1 MKKLIAIAV
10 VFALAVGAV
19 FAVDLSADVDAFVKV
34 FEGKSKLDAPWDPT
48 DSTKVKASGG
58 FDAVR
63 LSGSGELADG
73 KFGGH
78 IRINAA
84 GGASG
89 LGLAWWKPIDQFK
102 LSIGQSNA
110 KGGMGWGKE
119 GNSGWGFN
127 QKAYGTKVAS
137 GEGNI
142 WGGGYLEEYVGT
154 PSVLVKPLSL
164 HYRYAFAE
172 DADDDKLGLYMEIT
186 PMDMLAIN
194 FGFKGFSSH
203 AWDPITGTV
212 VSTTQWGKGLF
223 QENFVFQVDLKFAF
237 GNIALTYRDDSVF
250 IYFGGSFGAINLD
263 VGLSVPGLI
272 GPVAAPG
279 TPHSLDTIYFGAALK
294 FTSGAFGIKFRTAE
308 GIPLKSSQSFKVL
321 FDVLP
326 YFAINDNFSVFVNM
340 GMGME
345 FASSYSLSGVS
356 YVGGLKKLAWQ
367 FNPYIRI
374 GGEWGPSFYAG
385 IQIQQD
391 NVKGS
396 GMHDA
401 IKFALPIGITV
412 GF

>member
-10 VFALAVGAV
+10 VFALAVGAA
-19 FAVDLSADVDAFVKV
+19 FAVDLSADVDVYANL
-34 FEGKSKLDAPWDPT
+34 FEGKSKLDMPWDST
-48 DSTKVKASGG
+48 DTTKVKASGG

-63 LSGSGELADG
+63 LQGSGELADG

-102 LSIGQSNA
+102 LTIGQSNA

-119 GNSGWGFN
+119 GNSGWMFN
-127 QKAYGTKVAS
+127 QKAYATHVAS
-137 GEGNI
+137 GAGNI
-142 WGGGYLEEYVGT
+142 WGGGYLETYVGDD
-154 PSVLVKPLSL
+154 LVKSLSL
-164 HYRYAFAE
+164 HYRFAFAE
-172 DADDDKLGLYMEIT
+172 DVDNDKMGVYMEIT

-194 FGFKGFSSH
+194 FGFKNLGGP
-203 AWDPITGTV
+203 WGTGAIQD
-212 VSTTQWGKGLF
+212 S
-223 QENFVFQVDLKFAF
+223 FVFQADLKFSF
-237 GNIALTYRDDSVF
+237 GNIAITYMDNSVF
-250 IYFGGSFGAINLD
+250 MYYGGSFGAISLD
-263 VGLSVPGLI
+263 VGLSVPDLI
-272 GPVAAPG
+272 AYTGV
-279 TPHSLDTIYFGAALK
+279 PHDFSTLYFGAALK
-294 FTSGAFGIKFRTAE
+294 YSGGAFGVKFRTAA
-308 GIPLKSSQSFKVL
+308 GIPVASWQAFRVL

-326 YFAINDNFSVFVNM
+326 YFAINDNFSVFVNA

-345 FASSYSLSGVS
+345 IGRSGV
-356 YVGGLKKLAWQ
+356 GLATLAWQ

-374 GGEWGPSFYAG
+374 GAEWGPSFYAG

-396 GMHDA
+396 GIKDA